1 MIMTTTNEN
10 SIEFKYV
17 ITFFR
22 EDKRIEKL
30 KKYLD
35 RDNVFYQELDDVD
48 VGSIWEK
55 KIIKKA
61 FYFYFEKGKLLDIMA
76 IVGGDF
82 YRTDVT
88 TYCIEA

>member
-1 MIMTTTNEN
+1 MTTTNEN

-48 VGSIWEK
+48 VGSI
-55 KIIKKA
+55 
-61 FYFYFEKGKLLDIMA
+61 
-76 IVGGDF
+76 
-82 YRTDVT
+82 
-88 TYCIEA
+88 